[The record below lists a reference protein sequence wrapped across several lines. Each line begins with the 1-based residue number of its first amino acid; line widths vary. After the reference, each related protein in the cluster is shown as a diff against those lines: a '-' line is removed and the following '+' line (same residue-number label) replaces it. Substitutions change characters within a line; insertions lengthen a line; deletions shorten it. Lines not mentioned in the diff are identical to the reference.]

1 MEDDFPPEL
10 EECLFE
16 RVEQQGLS
24 FEAIAAEFLAVAED
38 LDDDLARSAV
48 CSGGGGLVFQYPR
61 GLRRQNF
68 RALDLGCIEANFSL
82 QILRCKG

>member
-24 FEAIAAEFLAVAED
+24 FEAIAAEFMAVAED
-38 LDDDLARSAV
+38 LDDDLARCAV
-48 CSGGGGLVFQYPR
+48 CSGVGGLVFRYPC
-61 GLRRQNF
+61 GLRRLKS
-68 RALDLGCIEANFSL
+68 RALDLGCIEANFPF
-82 QILRCKG
+82 QTLRCKD